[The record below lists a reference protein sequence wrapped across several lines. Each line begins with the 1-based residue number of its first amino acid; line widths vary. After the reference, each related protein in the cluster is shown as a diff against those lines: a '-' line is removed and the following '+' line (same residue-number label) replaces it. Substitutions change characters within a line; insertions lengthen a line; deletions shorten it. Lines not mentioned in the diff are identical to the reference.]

1 MTRGSHDAT
10 VGGHGA
16 DLPVVPGRPHP
27 AVVEAL
33 SPSGRPADNEP
44 SPCSGTENP

>member
-1 MTRGSHDAT
+1 MTRGARG
-10 VGGHGA
+10 VVAGGGGSG
-16 DLPVVPGRPHP
+16 LPRLSGQGRR